1 MIQQAYLR
9 YASFDSAGCI
19 LNGKKIV
26 TKTMG
31 GYEKADVTAFIQKGD
46 NTIEFITS
54 EKGVVGEIEILLLN
68 GERIIW
74 NTDATWLSEMNNQP
88 VKILLEQKK
97 PLAFAPKGDVA
108 NAYLNGKL
116 VADSFYDGTDWIISL
131 NRLKETINFNPL
143 VIRIDGLKSVNEQI
157 YFEKNVD
164 PAECVTPVLS
174 DIQVN
179 QEYRFEIVV
188 D

>member
-1 MIQQAYLR
+1 MYISY
-9 YASFDSAGCI
+9 
-19 LNGKKIV
+19 
-26 TKTMG
+26 
-31 GYEKADVTAFIQKGD
+31 
-46 NTIEFITS
+46 
-54 EKGVVGEIEILLLN
+54 
-68 GERIIW
+68 
-74 NTDATWLSEMNNQP
+74 
-88 VKILLEQKK
+88 
-97 PLAFAPKGDVA
+97 KGDVA

-179 QEYRFEIVV
+179 QEYRFEIMV

>member
-1 MIQQAYLR
+1 M
-9 YASFDSAGCI
+9 
-19 LNGKKIV
+19 
-26 TKTMG
+26 
-31 GYEKADVTAFIQKGD
+31 
-46 NTIEFITS
+46 
-54 EKGVVGEIEILLLN
+54 
-68 GERIIW
+68 
-74 NTDATWLSEMNNQP
+74 
-88 VKILLEQKK
+88 
-97 PLAFAPKGDVA
+97 
-108 NAYLNGKL
+108 
-116 VADSFYDGTDWIISL
+116 ADSFYDGTDWIISL

-179 QEYRFEIVV
+179 QEYRFETVV

>member
-1 MIQQAYLR
+1 MENL
-9 YASFDSAGCI
+9 
-19 LNGKKIV
+19 
-26 TKTMG
+26 
-31 GYEKADVTAFIQKGD
+31 
-46 NTIEFITS
+46 
-54 EKGVVGEIEILLLN
+54 
-68 GERIIW
+68 
-74 NTDATWLSEMNNQP
+74 WLT
-88 VKILLEQKK
+88 L
-97 PLAFAPKGDVA
+97 
-108 NAYLNGKL
+108 
-116 VADSFYDGTDWIISL
+116 FYDGTDWIISL

-179 QEYRFEIVV
+179 QEYRFETVV

>member
-1 MIQQAYLR
+1 MKKHA
-9 YASFDSAGCI
+9 CI
-19 LNGKKIV
+19 
-26 TKTMG
+26 
-31 GYEKADVTAFIQKGD
+31 F
-46 NTIEFITS
+46 
-54 EKGVVGEIEILLLN
+54 
-68 GERIIW
+68 
-74 NTDATWLSEMNNQP
+74 
-88 VKILLEQKK
+88 
-97 PLAFAPKGDVA
+97 KGDVA

-179 QEYRFEIVV
+179 QEYRFETVV

>member
-1 MIQQAYLR
+1 
-9 YASFDSAGCI
+9 
-19 LNGKKIV
+19 
-26 TKTMG
+26 MG

-97 PLAFAPKGDVA
+97 PLAFAPEEHLAIYEVKAPVPACGDEETRMYISYKGDVA

-143 VIRIDGLKSVNEQI
+143 VIRIGGLKSVNEQI

>member
-1 MIQQAYLR
+1 MYISY
-9 YASFDSAGCI
+9 
-19 LNGKKIV
+19 
-26 TKTMG
+26 
-31 GYEKADVTAFIQKGD
+31 
-46 NTIEFITS
+46 
-54 EKGVVGEIEILLLN
+54 
-68 GERIIW
+68 
-74 NTDATWLSEMNNQP
+74 
-88 VKILLEQKK
+88 
-97 PLAFAPKGDVA
+97 KGDVA

-179 QEYRFEIVV
+179 QEYRFETVV

>member
-1 MIQQAYLR
+1 M
-9 YASFDSAGCI
+9 
-19 LNGKKIV
+19 
-26 TKTMG
+26 
-31 GYEKADVTAFIQKGD
+31 
-46 NTIEFITS
+46 
-54 EKGVVGEIEILLLN
+54 
-68 GERIIW
+68 
-74 NTDATWLSEMNNQP
+74 
-88 VKILLEQKK
+88 
-97 PLAFAPKGDVA
+97 A

>member
-1 MIQQAYLR
+1 M
-9 YASFDSAGCI
+9 SFSFTSFQNRSPDISIPHQTVENLNIGISTLVEATAMDLPI
-19 LNGKKIV
+19 LPAIPVFPGPTNE
-26 TKTMG
+26 
-31 GYEKADVTAFIQKGD
+31 EKEV
-46 NTIEFITS
+46 
-54 EKGVVGEIEILLLN
+54 EK
-68 GERIIW
+68 
-74 NTDATWLSEMNNQP
+74 P
-88 VKILLEQKK
+88 LEQKK
-97 PLAFAPKGDVA
+97 PLAFAPEEHLAIYEVKAPVPACGDEETRMYISYKGDVA

-179 QEYRFEIVV
+179 QEYRFETVV

>member
-1 MIQQAYLR
+1 MYISY
-9 YASFDSAGCI
+9 
-19 LNGKKIV
+19 
-26 TKTMG
+26 
-31 GYEKADVTAFIQKGD
+31 
-46 NTIEFITS
+46 
-54 EKGVVGEIEILLLN
+54 
-68 GERIIW
+68 
-74 NTDATWLSEMNNQP
+74 
-88 VKILLEQKK
+88 
-97 PLAFAPKGDVA
+97 KGDVA

>member
-1 MIQQAYLR
+1 MA
-9 YASFDSAGCI
+9 
-19 LNGKKIV
+19 
-26 TKTMG
+26 
-31 GYEKADVTAFIQKGD
+31 E
-46 NTIEFITS
+46 
-54 EKGVVGEIEILLLN
+54 
-68 GERIIW
+68 
-74 NTDATWLSEMNNQP
+74 
-88 VKILLEQKK
+88 
-97 PLAFAPKGDVA
+97 
-108 NAYLNGKL
+108 
-116 VADSFYDGTDWIISL
+116 SFYDGTDWIISL

-179 QEYRFEIVV
+179 QEYRFETVV

>member
-1 MIQQAYLR
+1 M
-9 YASFDSAGCI
+9 
-19 LNGKKIV
+19 
-26 TKTMG
+26 
-31 GYEKADVTAFIQKGD
+31 
-46 NTIEFITS
+46 
-54 EKGVVGEIEILLLN
+54 
-68 GERIIW
+68 
-74 NTDATWLSEMNNQP
+74 
-88 VKILLEQKK
+88 
-97 PLAFAPKGDVA
+97 A

-179 QEYRFEIVV
+179 QEYRFETVV